1 MKIIVCGAGQVGTNI
16 AKQLSKEDN
25 DVTVIELHPERISA
39 ISDTLDVNAYV
50 GFCSHPKTL
59 EEAGANQADMIIAV
73 TESDEINMITC
84 QVAHSLF
91 NVPVKIARIRH
102 QNYLHDKWQDLF
114 RKDHMPIDVII
125 SPEIEVARALNHTLH
140 VPGSIDSTPFAE
152 GMLKMVSVRCA
163 ADCPILHKPVGRIN
177 ETISQINTSILGI
190 YRNQTLMIP
199 DDKDII
205 EQDDEIFF
213 VAEQQHLRKAM
224 EIFGHEEQ
232 EARRLIIIGG
242 GNVGLYLA
250 HQLEYENQDVRIR
263 IIEYNTER
271 AEFIAQQMNHASV
284 INGNALEYDILEE
297 ANVQATETVIAVSND
312 DEVNILSSLLAK
324 RFGCQRTVAL
334 INRPSYSH
342 LISSLGIDVAIN
354 PREITVSSIL
364 QHIRRG
370 KIRNVHSICNG
381 TAEILEAEAIE
392 ASPIVGKPVYTI
404 NQPGEVKIGAI
415 IRNNTI
421 IIPTPE
427 TVIQSHDRVILICLV
442 EFVKVMEQ
450 IFAVKFEYF

>member
-25 DVTVIELHPERISA
+25 DVTIIELHPDRITQ

-59 EEAGANQADMIIAV
+59 EEAGAAHADMIIAV

-102 QNYLHDKWQDLF
+102 QNYLQNKWQDLF

-140 VPGSIDSTPFAE
+140 VPGSIDSSPFAE
-152 GMLKMVSVRCA
+152 GLLKTVSIRCSLN
-163 ADCPILHKPVGRIN
+163 CPIVNKQVGRIN
-177 ETISQINTSILGI
+177 EMISEINTSIIGI
-190 YRNQTLMIP
+190 QRDQELIIP
-199 DDKDII
+199 EDTDTII
-205 EQDDEIFF
+205 ENDEVFF
-213 VAEQQHLRKAM
+213 VSEQQYVSKAM
-224 EIFGHEEQ
+224 ELFGHEEQ
-232 EARRLIIIGG
+232 EARSIIIIGG

-250 HQLEYENQDVRIR
+250 LQLEFENHDTRIR
-263 IIEYNTER
+263 IIEYDSER
-271 AEFIAQQMNHASV
+271 AEFIAQQLKRTSV
-284 INGNALEYDILEE
+284 INGNALEYEILQE
-297 ANVQATETVIAVSND
+297 ASVAETETVIAVSND

-324 RFGCQRTVAL
+324 RFGCQRTVSL
-334 INRPSYSH
+334 INRNSYSP
-342 LISSLGIDVAIN
+342 LISSLGIDVVMN
-354 PREITVSSIL
+354 PKEITVSSIL
-364 QHIRRG
+364 QHIRKG

-381 TAEILEAEAIE
+381 SAEIIEAEAIE
-392 ASPIVGKPVYTI
+392 ASPIVGKPVFNI
-404 NQPGEVKIGAI
+404 NREGEIKIGAI
-415 IRNNTI
+415 VRNNNV
-421 IIPTPE
+421 IIPTPD
-427 TVIQSHDRVILICLV
+427 TIIQSHDRVIILCKVELV
-442 EFVKVMEQ
+442 KNMEQ